1 LKYVQKFKKHAT
13 QSHYYNDR
21 KFRIKIH
28 VHSGSS
34 TNLRVLIGVGQKVNK
49 RADWTIG
56 NSPLLTLWLISQ
68 REA

>member
-1 LKYVQKFKKHAT
+1 MPLRGIT
-13 QSHYYNDR
+13 NDR